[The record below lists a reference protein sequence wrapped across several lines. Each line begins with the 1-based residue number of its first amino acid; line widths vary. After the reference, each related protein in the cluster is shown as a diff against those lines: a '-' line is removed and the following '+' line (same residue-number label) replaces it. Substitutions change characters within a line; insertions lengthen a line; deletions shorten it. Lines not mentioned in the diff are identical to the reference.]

1 MIHSMTGFGREEKLI
16 NNKKIVIE
24 IRTLNSKGLD
34 INLRVHES
42 FSFIGEYLRKSV
54 KEKLI
59 KGKVDII
66 LDVEDTNENLQIDV
80 EDTNEDLQIPFNKSK
95 IKAYLKELRKDFKID
110 ESQIISNLLSGNS
123 YVNSNINFNKSEEK
137 KIKIL
142 LDKVI
147 QKQLKYR
154 KIEGKAIG
162 DDLNKSI
169 SKINSYITKTIS
181 IESNRVE
188 DKKKKFKSYF
198 NELNEKFDKSRLE
211 QEMIYYIE
219 KWDINE
225 EIIRLKHHLKF
236 FSSEMK
242 NKEIKGKKLS
252 FICQEIGREINT
264 IGSKANNFEIQSL
277 VVNMKEE
284 LEKIKENIL
293 NIL

>member
-16 NNKKIVIE
+16 NDKKIVIE

-34 INLRVHES
+34 INLKVHDS
-42 FSFIGEYLRKSV
+42 FSFIGEYLRKSI

-59 KGKVDII
+59 KGKVDVI
-66 LDVEDTNENLQIDV
+66 LDIEN
-80 EDTNEDLQIPFNKSK
+80 TNEDLLIPFNKSK

-110 ESQIISNLLSGNS
+110 ESQIISNLLMGNS
-123 YVNSNINFNKSEEK
+123 YVNSNITFNRGEEK
-137 KIKIL
+137 NIKIL

-154 KIEGKAIG
+154 RIEGKAIG
-162 DDLNKSI
+162 DDLKKSI
-169 SKINSYITKTIS
+169 SKINSYLNKVVS
-181 IESNRVE
+181 SESNRIK
-188 DKKKKFKSYF
+188 DKKKKIKSHF
-198 NELNEKFDKSRLE
+198 NELNEKYDKSRLE
-211 QEMIYYIE
+211 QEIIYYIE
-219 KWDINE
+219 KLDINE

-252 FICQEIGREINT
+252 FISQEIGREINT
-264 IGSKANNFEIQSL
+264 IGSKANNFEIQSM

-284 LEKIKENIL
+284 LEKIKENVL

>member
-34 INLRVHES
+34 INLKVHDS

-54 KEKLI
+54 KQKLI

-66 LDVEDTNENLQIDV
+66 LDI
-80 EDTNEDLQIPFNKSK
+80 EDTNEDIQIPFNKSK
-95 IKAYLKELRKDFKID
+95 IKLYLRELRKDFKID
-110 ESQIISNLLSGNS
+110 ESQIISNLISGNN
-123 YVNSNINFNKSEEK
+123 YVNSNITFNKSEEK

-147 QKQLKYR
+147 QKQLTYR

-162 DDLNKSI
+162 NDLSKSV
-169 SKINSYITKTIS
+169 SKINSYINKTIS
-181 IESNRVE
+181 LESNRVE
-188 DKKKKFKSYF
+188 DKKKKIKSYF

-219 KWDINE
+219 KLDINE

>member
-1 MIHSMTGFGREEKLI
+1 MTGFGREEKLI

-34 INLRVHES
+34 INLKVHDS
-42 FSFIGEYLRKSV
+42 FSFIGEYLRKSI

-59 KGKVDII
+59 KGKVDVII
-66 LDVEDTNENLQIDV
+66 DIEDTNEA
-80 EDTNEDLQIPFNKSK
+80 LQIPFNKSK
-95 IKAYLKELRKDFKID
+95 IKSYLKELRKDFKID
-110 ESQIISNLLSGNS
+110 ESQIISNLLSGNT
-123 YVNSNINFNKSEEK
+123 YLNSNITFTKSEEK

-162 DDLNKSI
+162 NDLSKSV
-169 SKINSYITKTIS
+169 SKINSYISKTIS

-188 DKKKKFKSYF
+188 DKKKKIKSYF

-219 KWDINE
+219 KLDINE

-236 FSSEMK
+236 FSLEMK

>member
-1 MIHSMTGFGREEKLI
+1 MIHSMTGFGREEKLL

-34 INLRVHES
+34 VNLKVHDS

-66 LDVEDTNENLQIDV
+66 LDI
-80 EDTNEDLQIPFNKSK
+80 EDTNEDIQIPFNKSK
-95 IKAYLKELRKDFKID
+95 IKSYLRELRKDFKID
-110 ESQIISNLLSGNS
+110 ESQIISNLISRNN
-123 YVNSNINFNKSEEK
+123 YVNSNVTFNKSEEK

-147 QKQLKYR
+147 QNQLKYR

-162 DDLNKSI
+162 DDLKKSV
-169 SKINSYITKTIS
+169 SKINSYINKIVS
-181 IESNRVE
+181 IESTRIKE
-188 DKKKKFKSYF
+188 KKKKFKSYF

-219 KWDINE
+219 KLDINE

-252 FICQEIGREINT
+252 FISQEIGREINT
-264 IGSKANNFEIQSL
+264 IGSKANNFEIQTL

>member
-24 IRTLNSKGLD
+24 IRTLNSKVLD
-34 INLRVHES
+34 INLKVHDS
-42 FSFIGEYLRKSV
+42 FSFIGEYLRKSI

-59 KGKVDII
+59 KGKVDVII
-66 LDVEDTNENLQIDV
+66 DI

-95 IKAYLKELRKDFKID
+95 IKSYLKELRKDFKID
-110 ESQIISNLLSGNS
+110 ESQIISNLLSGNT
-123 YVNSNINFNKSEEK
+123 YVNSNITFTKSEEK

-162 DDLNKSI
+162 DDLSKSI

-181 IESNRVE
+181 LESNRVE

-219 KWDINE
+219 KLDINE

-236 FSSEMK
+236 FSLEMK

>member
-16 NNKKIVIE
+16 NDKKIVIE

-34 INLRVHES
+34 INLKVHDS

-66 LDVEDTNENLQIDV
+66 LDI
-80 EDTNEDLQIPFNKSK
+80 EDTNEDLLLPFNKSK
-95 IKAYLKELRKDFKID
+95 IKAYIKELRKDFKID
-110 ESQIISNLLSGNS
+110 ESQVISNLLTGNS
-123 YVNSNINFNKSEEK
+123 YVKSNITFNKSEEK

-147 QKQLKYR
+147 QKQLRYR
-154 KIEGKAIG
+154 RIEGEALGK
-162 DDLNKSI
+162 DLEKSL
-169 SKINSYITKTIS
+169 SKINSYINKVVS
-181 IESNRVE
+181 VEANRIK
-188 DKKKKFKSYF
+188 DKKNKFKSYF
-198 NELNEKFDKSRLE
+198 NELNEKYDKSRLE
-211 QEMIYYIE
+211 QEIIYYIE
-219 KWDINE
+219 KLDINE
-225 EIIRLKHHLKF
+225 EIIRLQHHLKF

-242 NKEIKGKKLS
+242 KKEIKGKKLS
-252 FICQEIGREINT
+252 FISQEIGREINT
-264 IGSKANNFEIQSL
+264 IGSKANNFEIQSM

-284 LEKIKENIL
+284 LERIKENVL

>member
-1 MIHSMTGFGREEKLI
+1 MTGFGREEKLI

-34 INLRVHES
+34 INLKVHDS
-42 FSFIGEYLRKSV
+42 FSFIGEYLRKSI

-59 KGKVDII
+59 KGKVDVII
-66 LDVEDTNENLQIDV
+66 DIEDTTEA
-80 EDTNEDLQIPFNKSK
+80 LQIPFNKSK
-95 IKAYLKELRKDFKID
+95 IKSYLKELRKDFKID
-110 ESQIISNLLSGNS
+110 ESQIISNLLSGNT
-123 YVNSNINFNKSEEK
+123 YVNSNITFNKSEEK

-162 DDLNKSI
+162 NDLSKSV
-169 SKINSYITKTIS
+169 SKINSYISKTIS

-219 KWDINE
+219 KLDINE

>member
-16 NNKKIVIE
+16 NDKKIVIE

-34 INLRVHES
+34 INLKVHDS

-66 LDVEDTNENLQIDV
+66 LDI
-80 EDTNEDLQIPFNKSK
+80 EDTNEDLLLPFNKSK
-95 IKAYLKELRKDFKID
+95 IKAYIKELRKDFKID
-110 ESQIISNLLSGNS
+110 ESQIISNLLTGNS
-123 YVNSNINFNKSEEK
+123 YVKSNITFNKSEEK

-147 QKQLKYR
+147 QKQLRYR
-154 KIEGKAIG
+154 RIEGEALGK
-162 DDLNKSI
+162 DLEKSL
-169 SKINSYITKTIS
+169 SKINSYINKVVS
-181 IESNRVE
+181 VEVNRIK
-188 DKKKKFKSYF
+188 DKKNKFKAYF
-198 NELNEKFDKSRLE
+198 NELNEKYDKSRLE
-211 QEMIYYIE
+211 QEIIYYIE
-219 KWDINE
+219 KLDINE
-225 EIIRLKHHLKF
+225 EIIRLQHHLKF

-242 NKEIKGKKLS
+242 KKEIKGKKLS
-252 FICQEIGREINT
+252 FISQEIGREINT
-264 IGSKANNFEIQSL
+264 IGSKANNFEIQSM

-284 LEKIKENIL
+284 LERIKENVL

>member
-1 MIHSMTGFGREEKLI
+1 MTGFGREEKLI

-34 INLRVHES
+34 INLKVHDS
-42 FSFIGEYLRKSV
+42 FSFIVEYLRRSL

-59 KGKVDII
+59 KGNVDI
-66 LDVEDTNENLQIDV
+66 VIDI
-80 EDTNEDLQIPFNKSK
+80 EDTNEDFQIPFNKSK

-110 ESQIISNLLSGNS
+110 ESQIISNLLSGNT
-123 YVNSNINFNKSEEK
+123 YLNSNITFNKSEEK

-154 KIEGKAIG
+154 EIEGKAIG

-181 IESNRVE
+181 VDSNRVE

>member
-24 IRTLNSKGLD
+24 IRTLNSKVLD
-34 INLRVHES
+34 INLKVHDS
-42 FSFIGEYLRKSV
+42 FSFIGEYLRKSI

-59 KGKVDII
+59 KGKVDVVIDI
-66 LDVEDTNENLQIDV
+66 EDTTEA
-80 EDTNEDLQIPFNKSK
+80 LQIPFNKSK
-95 IKAYLKELRKDFKID
+95 IKSYLKELRKDFKID
-110 ESQIISNLLSGNS
+110 ESQIISNLLSGNT
-123 YVNSNINFNKSEEK
+123 YLNSNITFTKSEEK

-162 DDLNKSI
+162 NDLSKSV
-169 SKINSYITKTIS
+169 SKINSYISKTIS

-219 KWDINE
+219 KLDINE

-236 FSSEMK
+236 FSLEMK

>member
-1 MIHSMTGFGREEKLI
+1 MTGFGREEKLI
-16 NNKKIVIE
+16 NDKKIVIE

-34 INLRVHES
+34 INLKVHDS
-42 FSFIGEYLRKSV
+42 FSFIGEYLRKSI

-59 KGKVDII
+59 KGKVDVI
-66 LDVEDTNENLQIDV
+66 LDIEN
-80 EDTNEDLQIPFNKSK
+80 TNEDLLIPFNKSK

-110 ESQIISNLLSGNS
+110 ESQIISNLLMGNS
-123 YVNSNINFNKSEEK
+123 YVNSNITFNRGEEK
-137 KIKIL
+137 NIKIL

-154 KIEGKAIG
+154 RIEGKAIG
-162 DDLNKSI
+162 DDLKKSI
-169 SKINSYITKTIS
+169 YKLNSYLNKVVS
-181 IESNRVE
+181 SESNRIK
-188 DKKKKFKSYF
+188 DKKKKIKSHF
-198 NELNEKFDKSRLE
+198 NELNEKYDKSRLE
-211 QEMIYYIE
+211 QEIIYYIE
-219 KWDINE
+219 KLDINE

-252 FICQEIGREINT
+252 FISQEIGREINT
-264 IGSKANNFEIQSL
+264 IGSKANNFEIQSM

-284 LEKIKENIL
+284 LEKIKENVL

>member
-16 NNKKIVIE
+16 NDKKIVIE

-34 INLRVHES
+34 INLKVHES

-59 KGKVDII
+59 KGKVDVI
-66 LDVEDTNENLQIDV
+66 LDI
-80 EDTNEDLQIPFNKSK
+80 EDTNEDLLIPFDKSK
-95 IKAYLKELRKDFKID
+95 IKAYIKELSKDFKID
-110 ESQIISNLLSGNS
+110 ESQIISNLLIGNS
-123 YVNSNINFNKSEEK
+123 YINSNITFNKSEEK

-147 QKQLKYR
+147 QKQIKYR
-154 KIEGKAIG
+154 RTEGEAIG
-162 DDLNKSI
+162 KDLKKSI
-169 SKINSYITKTIS
+169 SKINNYINKVVS
-181 IESNRVE
+181 VESNRIK

-198 NELNEKFDKSRLE
+198 NELNEKYDKSRLE
-211 QEMIYYIE
+211 QEIIYYIE
-219 KWDINE
+219 KLDINE
-225 EIIRLKHHLKF
+225 EIVRLQHHLKF

-252 FICQEIGREINT
+252 FISQEIGREINT
-264 IGSKANNFEIQSL
+264 IGSKANNFEIQSM

-284 LEKIKENIL
+284 LEKIKENVL

>member
-1 MIHSMTGFGREEKLI
+1 MTGFGREEKLI

-34 INLRVHES
+34 INLKVHDS

-66 LDVEDTNENLQIDV
+66 LDI
-80 EDTNEDLQIPFNKSK
+80 EDTNEDIQIPFNKSK
-95 IKAYLKELRKDFKID
+95 IKSYLRELRKDFKID
-110 ESQIISNLLSGNS
+110 ESQIISNLISGNN
-123 YVNSNINFNKSEEK
+123 YVNSNITFNKSEEK

-147 QKQLKYR
+147 QNQLKYR

-162 DDLNKSI
+162 DDLKKSV
-169 SKINSYITKTIS
+169 SKINSYINKIVS
-181 IESNRVE
+181 IESTRIKE
-188 DKKKKFKSYF
+188 KKKKFKSYF

-219 KWDINE
+219 KLDINE

-252 FICQEIGREINT
+252 FISQEIGREINT
-264 IGSKANNFEIQSL
+264 IGSKANNFEIQTL

>member
-1 MIHSMTGFGREEKLI
+1 MTGFGREEKLI
-16 NNKKIVIE
+16 NSIKIVIE

-34 INLRVHES
+34 INFKVHES

-59 KGKVDII
+59 KGKVDVI
-66 LDVEDTNENLQIDV
+66 LDI
-80 EDTNEDLQIPFNKSK
+80 EDTNEDLLIPFNKSK
-95 IKAYLKELRKDFKID
+95 IKAYIKELRKDFKID
-110 ESQIISNLLSGNS
+110 ESQIVSNLLIGNS
-123 YVNSNINFNKSEEK
+123 YINSNITFNKSEEK

-147 QKQLKYR
+147 QKQIKYR
-154 KIEGKAIG
+154 RTEGEAIG
-162 DDLNKSI
+162 KDLKKSI
-169 SKINSYITKTIS
+169 SKINNYINKVVS
-181 IESNRVE
+181 VESNRIK

-198 NELNEKFDKSRLE
+198 NELNEKYDKSRLE
-211 QEMIYYIE
+211 QEIIYYIE
-219 KWDINE
+219 KLDINE
-225 EIIRLKHHLKF
+225 EIVRLQHHLKF

-252 FICQEIGREINT
+252 FISQEIGREINT
-264 IGSKANNFEIQSL
+264 IGSKANNFEIQSM

-284 LEKIKENIL
+284 LEKIKENVL

>member
-1 MIHSMTGFGREEKLI
+1 MTGFGREEKLI

-24 IRTLNSKGLD
+24 IRTLNSKVLD
-34 INLRVHES
+34 INLKVHDS
-42 FSFIGEYLRKSV
+42 FSFIGEYLRKSI

-59 KGKVDII
+59 KGKVDVVIDI
-66 LDVEDTNENLQIDV
+66 EDTTEA
-80 EDTNEDLQIPFNKSK
+80 LQIPFNKSK
-95 IKAYLKELRKDFKID
+95 IKSYLKELRKDFKID
-110 ESQIISNLLSGNS
+110 ESQIISNLLSGNT
-123 YVNSNINFNKSEEK
+123 YVNSNITFTKSEEK

-162 DDLNKSI
+162 NDLSKSI
-169 SKINSYITKTIS
+169 SKINSYISKTIS

-219 KWDINE
+219 KLDINE

-236 FSSEMK
+236 FSLEMK

-264 IGSKANNFEIQSL
+264 IGSKANNFKIQSL

>member
-34 INLRVHES
+34 INLKVHDS

-66 LDVEDTNENLQIDV
+66 LDI
-80 EDTNEDLQIPFNKSK
+80 EDTNEDIQIPFNKSK
-95 IKAYLKELRKDFKID
+95 IKSYLRELRKDFKID
-110 ESQIISNLLSGNS
+110 ESQIISNLISGNN
-123 YVNSNINFNKSEEK
+123 YVNSNITFNKSEEK

-147 QKQLKYR
+147 QNQLKYR

-162 DDLNKSI
+162 DDLKKSV
-169 SKINSYITKTIS
+169 SKINSYINKIVS
-181 IESNRVE
+181 IESSRIKE
-188 DKKKKFKSYF
+188 KKKKFKSYF

-219 KWDINE
+219 KLDINE

-252 FICQEIGREINT
+252 FISQEIGREINT
-264 IGSKANNFEIQSL
+264 IGSKANNFEIQTL

>member
-16 NNKKIVIE
+16 NSNKIVIE

-34 INLRVHES
+34 INLKVHES

-59 KGKVDII
+59 KGKVDVI
-66 LDVEDTNENLQIDV
+66 LDI
-80 EDTNEDLQIPFNKSK
+80 EDTNEDLLIPFDKSK
-95 IKAYLKELRKDFKID
+95 IKAYIKELRKDFKID
-110 ESQIISNLLSGNS
+110 ESQIISNLLIGNS
-123 YVNSNINFNKSEEK
+123 YINSNITFNKSEEK

-147 QKQLKYR
+147 QKQIKYR
-154 KIEGKAIG
+154 RTEGEAIG
-162 DDLNKSI
+162 KDLKKSI
-169 SKINSYITKTIS
+169 SKINNYINKVVS
-181 IESNRVE
+181 VESNRIK

-198 NELNEKFDKSRLE
+198 NELNEKYDKSRLE
-211 QEMIYYIE
+211 QEIIYYIE
-219 KWDINE
+219 KLDINE
-225 EIIRLKHHLKF
+225 EIVRLQHHLKF

-242 NKEIKGKKLS
+242 NKEIKGRKLS
-252 FICQEIGREINT
+252 FISQEIGREINT
-264 IGSKANNFEIQSL
+264 IGSKANNFEIQSM

-284 LEKIKENIL
+284 LEKIKENVL

>member
-1 MIHSMTGFGREEKLI
+1 MTGFGREEKLI
-16 NNKKIVIE
+16 NDKKIVIE

-34 INLRVHES
+34 INLKVHDS

-66 LDVEDTNENLQIDV
+66 LDI
-80 EDTNEDLQIPFNKSK
+80 EDTNEDLLLPFNKSK
-95 IKAYLKELRKDFKID
+95 IKAYIKELRKDFKID
-110 ESQIISNLLSGNS
+110 ESQIISNLLTGNS
-123 YVNSNINFNKSEEK
+123 YVKSNITFNKSEEK

-147 QKQLKYR
+147 QKQLRYR
-154 KIEGKAIG
+154 RIEGEALGK
-162 DDLNKSI
+162 DLEKSL
-169 SKINSYITKTIS
+169 SKINSYINKVVS
-181 IESNRVE
+181 VEANRIK
-188 DKKKKFKSYF
+188 DKKNKFKSYF
-198 NELNEKFDKSRLE
+198 NELNEKYDKSRLE
-211 QEMIYYIE
+211 QEIIYYIE
-219 KWDINE
+219 KLDINE
-225 EIIRLKHHLKF
+225 EIIRLQHHLKF

-242 NKEIKGKKLS
+242 KKEIKGKKLS
-252 FICQEIGREINT
+252 FISQEIGREINT

>member
-16 NNKKIVIE
+16 NDKKIVIE

-34 INLRVHES
+34 INLKVHDS

-66 LDVEDTNENLQIDV
+66 LDI
-80 EDTNEDLQIPFNKSK
+80 EDTNEDLLLPFNKSK
-95 IKAYLKELRKDFKID
+95 IKAYIKELRKDFKID
-110 ESQIISNLLSGNS
+110 ESQIISNLLTGNS
-123 YVNSNINFNKSEEK
+123 YVKSNITFNKSEEK

-147 QKQLKYR
+147 QKQLRYR
-154 KIEGKAIG
+154 RIEGEALGK
-162 DDLNKSI
+162 DLEKSL
-169 SKINSYITKTIS
+169 SKINSYINKVVS
-181 IESNRVE
+181 VEANRIK
-188 DKKKKFKSYF
+188 DKKNKFKSYF

-211 QEMIYYIE
+211 QEIIYYIE
-219 KWDINE
+219 KLDINE
-225 EIIRLKHHLKF
+225 EIIRLQHHLKF

-242 NKEIKGKKLS
+242 KKEIKGKKLS
-252 FICQEIGREINT
+252 FISQEIGREINT
-264 IGSKANNFEIQSL
+264 IGSKANNFEIQSM

-284 LEKIKENIL
+284 LERIKENVL

>member
-34 INLRVHES
+34 INLKVHDS
-42 FSFIGEYLRKSV
+42 FSFIGEYLRKSI

-59 KGKVDII
+59 KGKVDVVIDI
-66 LDVEDTNENLQIDV
+66 EDTTEA
-80 EDTNEDLQIPFNKSK
+80 LQIPFNKSK
-95 IKAYLKELRKDFKID
+95 IKSYLKELRKDFKID
-110 ESQIISNLLSGNS
+110 ESQIISNLLSRNT
-123 YVNSNINFNKSEEK
+123 YVNSNLTFTKSEEK

-162 DDLNKSI
+162 NDLSKSV
-169 SKINSYITKTIS
+169 SKINSYISKTIS

-219 KWDINE
+219 KLDINE

-236 FSSEMK
+236 FSLEMK

>member
-1 MIHSMTGFGREEKLI
+1 MTGFGREEKLI

-24 IRTLNSKGLD
+24 IRTINSKGLD
-34 INLRVHES
+34 INLKVHDS
-42 FSFIGEYLRKSV
+42 FSFIGEYLRKSI

-59 KGKVDII
+59 KGKVDVII
-66 LDVEDTNENLQIDV
+66 DIEDTTEA
-80 EDTNEDLQIPFNKSK
+80 LQIPFNKSK
-95 IKAYLKELRKDFKID
+95 IKSYLKELRKDFKID
-110 ESQIISNLLSGNS
+110 ESQIISNLLSRNT
-123 YVNSNINFNKSEEK
+123 YVNSNLTFTKSEEK

-162 DDLNKSI
+162 NDLSKSV
-169 SKINSYITKTIS
+169 SKINSNISKTIS

-219 KWDINE
+219 KLDINE

-236 FSSEMK
+236 FSLEMK

-277 VVNMKEE
+277 VVNMKEQ

>member
-16 NNKKIVIE
+16 NSNKIVIE

-34 INLRVHES
+34 INLKVHES

-59 KGKVDII
+59 KGKVDVI
-66 LDVEDTNENLQIDV
+66 LDI
-80 EDTNEDLQIPFNKSK
+80 EDTNEDLLIPFNKSK
-95 IKAYLKELRKDFKID
+95 IKAYIKELRKDFKID
-110 ESQIISNLLSGNS
+110 ESQIISNLLIGNS
-123 YVNSNINFNKSEEK
+123 YINSNITFNKSEEK

-147 QKQLKYR
+147 QKQIKYR
-154 KIEGKAIG
+154 RTEGEAIG
-162 DDLNKSI
+162 KDLKKSI
-169 SKINSYITKTIS
+169 SKINNYINKVVS
-181 IESNRVE
+181 VESNRIK

-198 NELNEKFDKSRLE
+198 NELNEKYDKSRLE
-211 QEMIYYIE
+211 QEIIYYIE
-219 KWDINE
+219 KLDINE
-225 EIIRLKHHLKF
+225 EIVRLQHHLKF

-252 FICQEIGREINT
+252 FISQEIGREINT
-264 IGSKANNFEIQSL
+264 IGSKANNFEIQSM

-284 LEKIKENIL
+284 LEKIKENVL

>member
-1 MIHSMTGFGREEKLI
+1 MTGFGREEKLI
-16 NNKKIVIE
+16 NSNKIVIE

-34 INLRVHES
+34 INLKVHES

-59 KGKVDII
+59 KGKVDVI
-66 LDVEDTNENLQIDV
+66 LDI
-80 EDTNEDLQIPFNKSK
+80 EDTNEDLLIPFDKSK
-95 IKAYLKELRKDFKID
+95 IKAYIKELRKDFKID
-110 ESQIISNLLSGNS
+110 ESQIISNLLIGNS
-123 YVNSNINFNKSEEK
+123 YINSNITFNKSEEK

-147 QKQLKYR
+147 QKQIKYR
-154 KIEGKAIG
+154 RTEGEAIG
-162 DDLNKSI
+162 KDLKKSI
-169 SKINSYITKTIS
+169 SKINNYINKVVS
-181 IESNRVE
+181 VESNRIK

-198 NELNEKFDKSRLE
+198 NELNEKYDKSRLE
-211 QEMIYYIE
+211 QEIIYYIE
-219 KWDINE
+219 KLDINE
-225 EIIRLKHHLKF
+225 EIIRLQHHLKF

-252 FICQEIGREINT
+252 FISQEIGREINT
-264 IGSKANNFEIQSL
+264 IGSKANNFEIQSM

-284 LEKIKENIL
+284 LEKIKENVL

>member
-16 NNKKIVIE
+16 NDKKIVIE

-34 INLRVHES
+34 INLKVHDS

-66 LDVEDTNENLQIDV
+66 LDI
-80 EDTNEDLQIPFNKSK
+80 EDTNEDLLLPFNKSK
-95 IKAYLKELRKDFKID
+95 IKAYIKELRKDFKID
-110 ESQIISNLLSGNS
+110 ESQIISNLLTGNS
-123 YVNSNINFNKSEEK
+123 YVKSNITFNKSEEK

-147 QKQLKYR
+147 QKQLRYR
-154 KIEGKAIG
+154 RIEGEALGK
-162 DDLNKSI
+162 DLEKSL
-169 SKINSYITKTIS
+169 SKINSYINKVVS
-181 IESNRVE
+181 VEVNRIK
-188 DKKKKFKSYF
+188 DKKNKFKSYF
-198 NELNEKFDKSRLE
+198 NELNEKYDKSRLE
-211 QEMIYYIE
+211 QEIIYYIE
-219 KWDINE
+219 KLDINE
-225 EIIRLKHHLKF
+225 EIIRLQHHLKF

-242 NKEIKGKKLS
+242 KKEIKGKKLS
-252 FICQEIGREINT
+252 FISQEIGREINT
-264 IGSKANNFEIQSL
+264 IGSKANNFEIQSM

-284 LEKIKENIL
+284 LERIKENVL